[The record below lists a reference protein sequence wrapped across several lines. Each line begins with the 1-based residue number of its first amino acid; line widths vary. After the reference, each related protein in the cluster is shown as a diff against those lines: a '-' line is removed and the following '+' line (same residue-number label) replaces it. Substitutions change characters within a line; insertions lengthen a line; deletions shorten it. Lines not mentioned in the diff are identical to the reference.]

1 DLLAEVQAGR
11 FREDLY
17 SRLNVIAVTAPPHRA
32 RREDNPLHG
41 DNFVGLYAKKN
52 AKPRLTVA
60 RAALERMLGYSAEE
74 MVGWPAADFTHPDD
88 ATRSAAALDALVA
101 GEQETLEA
109 QQRYLHRDGH
119 TVWTHAHL
127 ALMRDASG
135 APQYLLLQ
143 LRDVSEQNPAEA
155 ELRPSSASREH
166 PLDASNRQLQ
176 MFVDA
181 VSHDLRAPLR
191 AIESFSERLAERCHD
206 QLDQTGRDHLDRI
219 RAAAARMSSLLAAL
233 SELSYATRAE
243 LKPEAVDISLLAEW
257 AIAEL
262 REAEPERAADIAV
275 QPGIVGHG
283 DERLLKLLLGHLL
296 SNAWKFSRD
305 CEQAWIRVSGD
316 TDDSGT
322 LRLRVVDAG
331 SGFDMRYAHK
341 LFEPFQRLHGPDQ
354 GGGHGLG
361 LAIARRIAERHGG
374 DIRAES
380 VPGSGS
386 TFHLQLPAAPAAD
399 V

>member
-1 DLLAEVQAGR
+1 MSEPRTGDAGNDR
-11 FREDLY
+11 FRLAMAASGIGTAIVDL
-17 SRLNVIAVTAPPHRA
+17 
-32 RREDNPLHG
+32 RRRWVEVNP
-41 DNFVGLYAKKN
+41 
-52 AKPRLTVA
+52 
-60 RAALERMLGYSAEE
+60 ALERMLGYSAEE

-88 ATRSAAALDALVA
+88 AARSAAALDALVA
-101 GEQETLEA
+101 GEQETLDA

-135 APQYLLLQ
+135 APQYLLVQ

-155 ELRPSSASREH
+155 ELRASSASREH

-191 AIESFSERLAERCHD
+191 SIESFSERLAERCHQ
-206 QLDQTGRDHLDRI
+206 QLDETGRDHLDRI
-219 RAAAARMSSLLAAL
+219 RAAASRMSSLLAAL

-243 LKPEAVDISLLAEW
+243 MKPAAVDLSLLADW
-257 AIAEL
+257 VAAEL
-262 REAEPERAADIAV
+262 QEAEPERSGQVQV
-275 QPGIVGHG
+275 QPGLCGYG
-283 DERLLKLLLGHLL
+283 DERLLKLMLAHLIG
-296 SNAWKFSRD
+296 NAWKFSRGSEPPHVEVGGKSD
-305 CEQAWIRVSGD
+305 VRG
-316 TDDSGT
+316 
-322 LRLRVVDAG
+322 LRLHVRDTG

-361 LAIARRIAERHGG
+361 LAIAQRIAERHGG
-374 DIRAES
+374 GIRAES